1 MVYVQVL
8 GQGVLFINSYNVAV
22 DLLEKKGTLYADR
35 PHMVMAAELYV
46 FRSFTALVGPN
57 IFPQVRLREYRAW
70 TRAVR
75 YMTRPQRA
83 LRSRSRGLATVF
95 ADTAR

>member
-1 MVYVQVL
+1 MVYVQIF

-46 FRSFTALVGPN
+46 FGSSMMGFMGPD
-57 IFPQVRLREYRAW
+57 ISWQVRLRKHRA
-70 TRAVR
+70 
-75 YMTRPQRA
+75 
-83 LRSRSRGLATVF
+83 
-95 ADTAR
+95 